1 MAGDG
6 ELKMVKSM
14 VRSVLLSCKEGV
26 PADML
31 QRDYKGIVGEFI
43 PWKKLGHASFEN
55 FIMSI
60 PDVVRI
66 ERRGA
71 DFILRAVADETTA
84 HIQKLVSK
92 QKGKTLKKP
101 ARKPRVGGAG
111 QFLSRGRGRPP
122 QNRQPPR
129 NYPGTP
135 QRYGMPSFIP
145 PPFVSKPLTPITVR
159 VGNNAYGTRTIMV
172 NKMLNRAVTDAQMDR
187 QKPAN
192 SKFELPPRFRRQG
205 GTPAVP
211 QPHSTPVRR
220 PPPSKNTREFA
231 SMANPESYINE
242 LKQHLDQTRQKFTH
256 NTVPA
261 AGGGFVCSLVIN
273 KNTYGSEDIFET
285 EIEAEGA
292 AAQKAIKGLNIRQE
306 TPQVWKEEIDWN
318 TPTGGKFPVL
328 DWAREVSREDRVD
341 EFPEEQKQLIKDRVK
356 QILETKKN
364 GLWGTRIPPLYKE
377 TFNEEPPADL
387 IDMIKS
393 WTDIALVEFVAN
405 TDRDIVY
412 PIIPDENMTLTIP
425 REALIRDSEGEV
437 IMYTSFVDT
446 PGCFFCQREDSSA
459 TIDNICDTLQQEC
472 KTMSPVEQSNLKP
485 GQFCAGVFSG
495 DGLWTRAEVSK
506 VNGKESAELL
516 FVDYGNVDIVKL
528 ADIRWLSP
536 ATSKYPAQSIQCCLY
551 GIEPVQGASS
561 WSDQACKVFA
571 ELVEEQALKVVPMT
585 VYENLAVE
593 VDMYL
598 KSDPTVSVSE
608 RLIKAGVAASC
619 KQEEEDVQEKISE
632 EGLHPAELLL
642 PEDKEWDVHITYISS
657 STESVMLRLVGEEFS
672 DKLDAYQSKLQDAF
686 RSSPDETRILE
697 NHTYVAMDDDLFHRV
712 RVISKGDKMVK
723 CYFLDHGDTDDLLP
737 MQLRALDPQ
746 INRMLPYQAVEVSLY
761 GLEEV
766 CTNITALER
775 MCELALGKTC
785 VAEVIDRVDIPAVV
799 LYDTSGDSDLNIN
812 ETILRTIA
820 SEGGGIDSPK
830 TISPITSASQTPNRV
845 LSPVPNIE
853 SRTDNTSGRV
863 SSPVLNIETR
873 THNPSALPDNL
884 KRNTSPR
891 SDNRIPSI
899 ENNSSIPTTRTEAI
913 NDLNNDIQN
922 MKVSNADQDNNSDQD
937 NNNVSK
943 SAINSDS
950 VSRSSEGKS
959 TSGLTPFVIPPV
971 GEYIDVHVNFVEDP
985 HSFVCIPYNEMGKL
999 NKLLVDML
1007 HFYRNTEMPELS
1019 NEEVHVGQYYAAVKD
1034 GIWYRVRVSS
1044 LVGQDLVSVYEADIG
1059 EHTAMMIAELRT
1071 LVPQFTQLPMMA
1083 FTAKLGGIL
1092 PEGPTWS
1099 EAAKYKFI
1107 ELARDHDL
1115 VGLVQGVDAVT
1126 GQVNLRL
1133 IDTSLEQYDVCVD
1146 EMLVKLQYA
1155 SRL

>member
-31 QRDYKGIVGEFI
+31 Q
-43 PWKKLGHASFEN
+43 N
-55 FIMSI
+55 
-60 PDVVRI
+60 VVRI
-66 ERRGA
+66 ERS
-71 DFILRAVADETTA
+71 LRESQELAGQVSSCPEGVADPLKIDNLLETTLA
-84 HIQKLVSK
+84 HPKDMEC
-92 QKGKTLKKP
+92 P
-101 ARKPRVGGAG
+101 ASYHHR
-111 QFLSRGRGRPP
+111 L
-122 QNRQPPR
+122 
-129 NYPGTP
+129 
-135 QRYGMPSFIP
+135 
-145 PPFVSKPLTPITVR
+145 PLTPITVR

-187 QKPAN
+187 
-192 SKFELPPRFRRQG
+192 
-205 GTPAVP
+205 
-211 QPHSTPVRR
+211 
-220 PPPSKNTREFA
+220 
-231 SMANPESYINE
+231 
-242 LKQHLDQTRQKFTH
+242 
-256 NTVPA
+256 
-261 AGGGFVCSLVIN
+261 
-273 KNTYGSEDIFET
+273 
-285 EIEAEGA
+285 
-292 AAQKAIKGLNIRQE
+292 
-306 TPQVWKEEIDWN
+306 
-318 TPTGGKFPVL
+318 
-328 DWAREVSREDRVD
+328 
-341 EFPEEQKQLIKDRVK
+341 

-551 GIEPVQGASS
+551 GIEPVQ
-561 WSDQACKVFA
+561 ACKVFA

-619 KQEEEDVQEKISE
+619 KQEEED
-632 EGLHPAELLL
+632 LLL

-672 DKLDAYQSKLQDAF
+672 DKLDAYQDAF

-985 HSFVCIPYNEMGKL
+985 HSFV
-999 NKLLVDML
+999 
-1007 HFYRNTEMPELS
+1007 LS

-1083 FTAKLGGIL
+1083 FTAKLGATHSIVGMICIFKALFNTKL
-1092 PEGPTWS
+1092 PF
-1099 EAAKYKFI
+1099 KI
-1107 ELARDHDL
+1107 
-1115 VGLVQGVDAVT
+1115 
-1126 GQVNLRL
+1126 
-1133 IDTSLEQYDVCVD
+1133 
-1146 EMLVKLQYA
+1146 
-1155 SRL
+1155 